1 MTERHIFLTGASG
14 YLGRNLIRHFT
25 NAGHQVTGLAR
36 SDQSAELIAGL
47 EANVVR
53 GDLLRDDL
61 SSLMVGATELVHAA
75 ANLDHGPGRDA
86 YEENARGTEAV
97 IAAASDAGIRRLVH
111 ISSDSVLQDGR
122 PLRNVDEYHP
132 VPGRPAGAYS
142 AGKAEAERFKGL
154 KVHASNS
161 GRNAISMASSAA
173 PDIVLMDAMMPG
185 MDGFDTCKILKAA
198 RGFED
203 LPIIFMTGYNENE
216 HVVKALAAG
225 GVDFVSKP
233 IRLDQLFA
241 RMRVHLSNA
250 RRARSARY
258 ALDSTGRWMV
268 ACDANGLIAWS
279 TPQASDLL
287 MKVGIRSDNNSYLPL
302 DILSW
307 LSESP
312 MSDLGGNAKVFHY
325 SRLGYDIEF
334 RRLSDCRNDE
344 ILLRLID
351 RHRGAD
357 EEQLAHAF
365 GLTLREAE
373 VLLWVAHGKSN
384 KEIADIL
391 EMSPRT
397 VNKHMEQIFN
407 KLAVEKRTSAATL
420 AVRVLWRE

>member
-1 MTERHIFLTGASG
+1 M
-14 YLGRNLIRHFT
+14 
-25 NAGHQVTGLAR
+25 
-36 SDQSAELIAGL
+36 SDRFEG
-47 EANVVR
+47 N
-53 GDLLRDDL
+53 
-61 SSLMVGATELVHAA
+61 
-75 ANLDHGPGRDA
+75 
-86 YEENARGTEAV
+86 
-97 IAAASDAGIRRLVH
+97 
-111 ISSDSVLQDGR
+111 SVLI
-122 PLRNVDEYHP
+122 VDD
-132 VPGRPAGAYS
+132 S
-142 AGKAEAERFKGL
+142 NEALLMLADALSLEGL
-154 KVHASNS
+154 QVQTSTS
-161 GRNAISMASSAA
+161 GRHAITIANSKA

-185 MDGFDTCKILKAA
+185 LDGFDTCKILKAA

-203 LPIIFMTGYNENE
+203 LPVIFMTGYNETE
-216 HVVKALAAG
+216 HVVRALAAG

-279 TPQASDLL
+279 TPQAADLL
-287 MKVGIRSDNNSYLPL
+287 MKVGIRSDTNSYLPL
-302 DILSW
+302 EILSW
-307 LSESP
+307 LSDP
-312 MSDLGGNAKVFHY
+312 TVVDQGGNANVFHY
-325 SRLGYDIEF
+325 ARLGHDIEF
-334 RRLSDCRNDE
+334 RRLSDGQNDE

-357 EEQLAHAF
+357 EEQLARAF